1 VSERPVRLVVT
12 DDLRRSRLTVGFR
25 LFLAIPHFF
34 WLFLWGSVVPFTAF
48 AQWAITLVRARPAD
62 PLQSFHV
69 AYVKYVT
76 HLGAYLTLAAN
87 PFPGFLGD
95 GTYPVDV
102 ELDRAPRHGRL
113 GVAFRLLIGLP
124 ALALLLVLTWGFP
137 LATIGVLATAAFLGW
152 FASLVR
158 GSMPHGLRNLAAWAL
173 RYTAEVYAYLLFV
186 TPTYPSSDPTLPS
199 GAGPGPERPIR
210 VAVDDDRRRSR
221 LTTFFRIFLAVP
233 HIVWLIGWSVLAA
246 LAALAQWFVTVLR
259 GRPASPLFRFL
270 AAYLRYQTH
279 LGAYIWLIGNL
290 FPGFVGAPGYP
301 IDVEIDGPERQNR
314 WITGFR
320 LLLAVPALLVNGA
333 LNGVLYVAGM
343 GAWFAAL
350 AIGRIPLGLR
360 NAGAHALRYNAQ
372 AYGYLLL
379 LTDRYPFGGPPVE
392 EPEPVARPLFDAWA

>member
-1 VSERPVRLVVT
+1 MSERPVRLLVT

-25 LFLAIPHFF
+25 LFLAIPHFL
-34 WLFLWGSVVPFTAF
+34 WLYLWASVVPFTAF
-48 AQWAITLVRARPAD
+48 VQWVITLARGRPAD

-76 HLGAYLTLAAN
+76 HLGAYLTLTAN

-113 GVAFRLLIGLP
+113 GVAFRLLIALP
-124 ALALLLVLTWGFP
+124 ALFMFTTLTWGVPFV
-137 LATIGVLATAAFLGW
+137 TIGVLTTAACLGW
-152 FASLVR
+152 FAALVR
-158 GSMPHGLRNLAAWAL
+158 GAMPQGLRNLGAWAL

-186 TPTYPSSDPTLPS
+186 TPTYPSSEPTLPS
-199 GAGPGPERPIR
+199 GARPDPARPIR
-210 VAVDDDRRRSR
+210 LAVEDDRRRSR

-233 HIVWLIGWSVLAA
+233 HIVWLLGWSVLAV
-246 LAALAQWFVTVLR
+246 LAALAQWFVTLVR
-259 GRPASPLFRFL
+259 GRPAAPLFRFL

-279 LGAYIWLIGNL
+279 LGAYVWLIGNP
-290 FPGFVGAPGYP
+290 FPGFVGAHGYP
-301 IDVEIDGPERQNR
+301 IDLEIDGPERQSR
-314 WITGFR
+314 WVTGFR
-320 LLLAVPALLVNGA
+320 FLLAVPALFVNGA
-333 LNGVLYVAGM
+333 LNGVLFFAGV

-372 AYGYLLL
+372 TNGYLLL
-379 LTDRYPFGGPPVE
+379 LTDRYPFSGPPVE
-392 EPEPVARPLFDAWA
+392 EPLAPTLFDAWA

>member
-1 VSERPVRLVVT
+1 VSERPVRLVLT

-34 WLFLWGSVVPFTAF
+34 WLYLWGSVIPFTAF
-48 AQWAITLVRARPAD
+48 AQWLITLVRARPAD

-95 GTYPVDV
+95 RTYPVDV
-102 ELDRAPRHGRL
+102 ELDRAPRHRRR

-124 ALALLLVLTWGFP
+124 ALVMFAVLTWGIVFV
-137 LATIGVLATAAFLGW
+137 TVGVLLLAAFFGW
-152 FASLVR
+152 FAALVR
-158 GSMPHGLRNLAAWAL
+158 GSMPLGLRNLATYAL

-199 GAGPGPERPIR
+199 GAGPTPARPVR
-210 VAVDDDRRRSR
+210 LVVDDDRRRSR

-233 HIVWLIGWSVLAA
+233 HIFWLILWSVLAA
-246 LAALAQWFVTVLR
+246 LAAIAQWFVTLVR

-279 LGAYIWLIGNL
+279 LGAYVWLIANP
-290 FPGFVGAPGYP
+290 FPGFAGAPGYP
-301 IDVEIDGPERQNR
+301 VDLELEGPDRQNR
-314 WITGFR
+314 WVTGFR
-320 LLLAVPALLVNGA
+320 CLLAFPALLLNGA
-333 LNGVLYVAGM
+333 LSAVLYFAGI
-343 GAWFAAL
+343 GAWFASL
-350 AIGRIPLGLR
+350 VLGRVPLGLR

-372 AYGYLLL
+372 VYGYLFL
-379 LTDRYPFGGPPVE
+379 LTDHYPFGGPPVE
-392 EPEPVARPLFDAWA
+392 EPEPVLRPLFDAWT

>member
-1 VSERPVRLVVT
+1 VNERPVRLVVT

-25 LFLAIPHFF
+25 LFLAIPHLL
-34 WLFLWGSVVPFTAF
+34 WLYLWASVVPFTAF
-48 AQWAITLVRARPAD
+48 VQWVITLARGRPAD

-113 GVAFRLLIGLP
+113 GVAFRLLIALP
-124 ALALLLVLTWGFP
+124 ALFMFTTLTWGVPF
-137 LATIGVLATAAFLGW
+137 ATIGVITTAAFLGW
-152 FASLVR
+152 FAALVR
-158 GSMPHGLRNLAAWAL
+158 GAMPHGLRNLGAWAL

-199 GAGPGPERPIR
+199 RAGTTSARPIR
-210 VAVDDDRRRSR
+210 VVTDDDRRRSR

-233 HIVWLIGWSVLAA
+233 HIVWLLGWSVLAA
-246 LAALAQWFVTVLR
+246 LAALAQWFITLVR
-259 GRPASPLFRFL
+259 GRPATLLFRFL

-279 LGAYIWLIGNL
+279 LGAYVWLIGNP
-290 FPGFVGAPGYP
+290 FPGFVGARGYP
-301 IDVEIDGPERQNR
+301 IDLEIDGPERQSR
-314 WITGFR
+314 WVTGFR
-320 LLLAVPALLVNGA
+320 FLLAVPALLVNGA
-333 LNGVLYVAGM
+333 LNGVLFFAGV
-343 GAWFAAL
+343 GTWFAAL

-372 AYGYLLL
+372 TNGYLLL
-379 LTDRYPFGGPPVE
+379 LTDRYPFSGPPVE
-392 EPEPVARPLFDAWA
+392 EPLAPTLFDAWA